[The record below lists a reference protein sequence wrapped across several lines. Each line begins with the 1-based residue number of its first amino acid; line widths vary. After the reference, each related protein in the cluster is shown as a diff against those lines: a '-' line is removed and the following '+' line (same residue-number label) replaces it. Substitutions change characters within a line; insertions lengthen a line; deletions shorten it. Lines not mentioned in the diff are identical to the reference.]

1 MPMPSKATHVLA
13 KLREELGLHQ
23 KELAERVGLHWR
35 TIQDIERGK
44 LQLSRRNAIKIGD
57 KLGVSPAWL
66 LQNDTSQ
73 EIKNV
78 SGEQWSLKDRQNTD
92 AHYPWFAHR
101 TPLVRQYILAGICV
115 RLFRQYLRFR
125 AYFDGLPDAQK
136 VLARWLECQE
146 RAWSEFVASHEALG
160 ERTKNVTKE
169 QTKLS
174 QNNLGSIRDDIDA
187 ISEISWAIETQFE
200 PILPWEKF
208 QRALTRENI
217 ERVLPWEKMKEIV
230 RLDKLGQPLPPELER
245 DLIEAASLLVL
256 HLARKEAKTES
267 EDKAAQPRKIT

>member
-1 MPMPSKATHVLA
+1 MPSKAAHVLA

-44 LQLSRRNAIKIGD
+44 LQLSRRNAIKIGE

-125 AYFDGLPDAQK
+125 AYFDGLPDASK

-146 RAWSEFVASHEALG
+146 QAWSEFVASHEALA
-160 ERTKNVTKE
+160 ERTKNVPEE
-169 QTKLS
+169 QTKVGRSSLR
-174 QNNLGSIRDDIDA
+174 SIRDDIDA
-187 ISEISWAIETQFE
+187 ISEILWAIEASNE
-200 PILPWEKF
+200 PFNRVFPREKWEEF
-208 QRALTRENI
+208 TRLTI
-217 ERVLPWEKMKEIV
+217 AK
-230 RLDKLGQPLPPELER
+230 QPIPR
-245 DLIEAASLLVL
+245 DLMKDFIKAVNLMGGKVEGDESDFLQYPE
-256 HLARKEAKTES
+256 RTKPDKEAKTES
-267 EDKAAQPRKIT
+267 ADKAAQPAE

>member
-1 MPMPSKATHVLA
+1 MPSKATHVLA

-78 SGEQWSLKDRQNTD
+78 AGERWSLKDRRTVD
-92 AHYPWFAHR
+92 YRYPE
-101 TPLVRQYILAGICV
+101 LIRQLLLTRICSS
-115 RLFRQYLRFR
+115 LLSDYLRFR